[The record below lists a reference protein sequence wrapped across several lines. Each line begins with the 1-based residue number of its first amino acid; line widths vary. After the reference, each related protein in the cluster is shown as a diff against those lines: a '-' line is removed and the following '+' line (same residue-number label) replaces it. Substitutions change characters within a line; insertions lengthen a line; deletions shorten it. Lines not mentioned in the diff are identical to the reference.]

1 MPTHSPNPSLTAQLK
16 DGDALLSSSPSGQVI
31 LQELLKEIQELRRE
45 IAQIKAYFHIDQP
58 IPKVIDLKRHAE
70 EKARRFLENNKEGKR

>member
-16 DGDALLSSSPSGQVI
+16 DEDALLSSSPSGQVI
-31 LQELLKEIQELRRE
+31 QELLKEVRELRRE

>member
-31 LQELLKEIQELRRE
+31 QELLKEVRELRRE

-70 EKARRFLENNKEGKR
+70 ERARRFLKNNKEGKR